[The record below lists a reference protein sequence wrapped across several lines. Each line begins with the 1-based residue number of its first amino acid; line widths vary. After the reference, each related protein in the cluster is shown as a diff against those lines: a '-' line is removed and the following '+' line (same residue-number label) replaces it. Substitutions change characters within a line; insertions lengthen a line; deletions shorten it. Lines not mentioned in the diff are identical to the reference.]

1 MRTRSGVVSANFGIA
16 VIFGLIV
23 SIFAFMLGSAIFK
36 AVITETTVTNIKV
49 TGKERITVK
58 NGDQVDSKYLIFTE
72 NEVFENTDTLFRLK
86 FNSSDLYGKI
96 REGQTCTFV
105 VNGWR
110 VQLLSMYR
118 NILSAEC
125 N

>member
-1 MRTRSGVVSANFGIA
+1 
-16 VIFGLIV
+16 
-23 SIFAFMLGSAIFK
+23 MLGSAIFK

>member
-1 MRTRSGVVSANFGIA
+1 MRTRSGVGSANFGIA